1 MYYHSIFCWNGVV
14 GFFDFI
20 GLFVYRIQVSVQA
33 AGCWAL
39 GTFST
44 KGQVL
49 REEVRKAGG
58 MRIVLGTRERF
69 AANSRVRDNAEFAL
83 SAMR

>member
-1 MYYHSIFCWNGVV
+1 MK
-14 GFFDFI
+14 
-20 GLFVYRIQVSVQA
+20 VSVQA

-44 KGQVL
+44 KGEAL
-49 REEVRKAGG
+49 REEVKEAGG
-58 MRIVLGTRERF
+58 MRVVLGTRERF